1 MAEPRLFYEKEAEER
16 KNEILDEAAALFAK
30 KGYDGTSIGDILEK
44 VGVARGTLY
53 YHFRSK
59 EEILDAL
66 VERISNSI
74 IANAKKAAGN
84 KEHSVVDRIVES
96 VSCLKPQSEI
106 GDEIFEQVHKPQNA
120 LMHQKMEL
128 IMIKG
133 AIPVIAELIAEGVEE
148 KTFNTKY
155 PQNVAELLI
164 GYSLTFFDENFEQTE
179 EELRTRVK
187 AFIYNAERV
196 LGAKEGSLEKPFL
209 KIIKQTSKI

>member
-1 MAEPRLFYEKEAEER
+1 MRIVKEAEER

-84 KEHSVVDRIVES
+84 KEHSVVDRIVET

-106 GDEIFEQVHKPQNA
+106 GDEILEQVHKPQNA

-155 PQNVAELLI
+155 PLNVAELLI

-196 LGAKEGSLEKPFL
+196 LGAKEGSLEKPFH
-209 KIIKQTSKI
+209 KIIKQTGKM

>member
-1 MAEPRLFYEKEAEER
+1 MRIVKEAEER

-84 KEHSVVDRIVES
+84 KEHSVVDRIVET

-106 GDEIFEQVHKPQNA
+106 GDEILEQVHKPQNA

-155 PQNVAELLI
+155 PLNVAELLI

-196 LGAKEGSLEKPFL
+196 PLGAKEGSLEKPFL
-209 KIIKQTSKI
+209 KIIKQTGKM

>member
-1 MAEPRLFYEKEAEER
+1 MRIVKEAEER
-16 KNEILDEAAALFAK
+16 KNEILDKAAALFAK

-84 KEHSVVDRIVES
+84 KEHSVVDRIVET

-106 GDEIFEQVHKPQNA
+106 GDEILEQVHKPQNA

-155 PQNVAELLI
+155 PLNVAELLI
-164 GYSLTFFDENFEQTE
+164 GYSLTFFDENF
-179 EELRTRVK
+179 L
-187 AFIYNAERV
+187 NV
-196 LGAKEGSLEKPFL
+196 L
-209 KIIKQTSKI
+209 